1 MEHNKL
7 QNIASKIAN
16 IATGLET
23 KVFYFLSVA
32 TLSTILV
39 TWQWLDFS
47 PIGFVLILKT
57 VLLALPVLC
66 WFLFWLL
73 IKELTGLPEQ
83 VSELKNLGQTSINTI
98 ANIRQG
104 TAKKKSIFGHLFQLI
119 STLREPEILE
129 TLLLCSKGAGWL
141 INPFTWFALLFSAL
155 VIFGYILVAILT
167 LIF

>member
-47 PIGFVLILKT
+47 PIGFVLILKI
-57 VLLALPVLC
+57 VLLALPALC

-83 VSELKNLGQTSINTI
+83 VSELKNLGQASINTI

-104 TAKKKSIFGHLFQLI
+104 TAKKKS
-119 STLREPEILE
+119 
-129 TLLLCSKGAGWL
+129 GAGWL